1 MRYTVYMY
9 SFLQPV
15 QLDPSPTVAAL
26 ASCTVRAGFPSP
38 AEDWAQ
44 ERIDLGKL
52 LMPHAACSFLVR
64 SGGLSMQEAGIDEG
78 DLLIVD
84 KYLKAQHGDIVIA
97 IVDNEFMVRYLAHD
111 KSGFYL
117 KPGNKAYAPIRTKD
131 HLEVFGLVVGSFRKY

>member
-1 MRYTVYMY
+1 MY

-97 IVDNEFMVRYLAHD
+97 IVDNEFTCKRLFSRHGMVRLEAANPTFAD
-111 KSGFYL
+111 IRL
-117 KPGNKAYAPIRTKD
+117 KDGQT
-131 HLEVFGLVVGSFRKY
+131 LEIWGVVTSCIKRFHRY